1 MKKLI
6 FVLTVLFSFIVLFL
20 YCDKDEEIV
29 EEDYL
34 FLYGDECFAL
44 DSITDSLVP
53 LDPSICEDTV
63 FVDTSGTTG
72 DVWKIKL
79 SELAPFMESLLDP
92 GTISQLSSL
101 ELQFDRQSPVGGATV
116 VGVWEVEVPSIPII
130 PEALLVN
137 IVIEDTDSTF
147 LFEILEKDSAK
158 RLYTHN
164 GSWEL
169 KKM

>member
-63 FVDTSGTTG
+63 FVDTRGTTG

-79 SELAPFMESLLDP
+79 SVIIP
-92 GTISQLSSL
+92 GT
-101 ELQFDRQSPVGGATV
+101 
-116 VGVWEVEVPSIPII
+116 PI
-130 PEALLVN
+130 
-137 IVIEDTDSTF
+137 
-147 LFEILEKDSAK
+147 
-158 RLYTHN
+158 
-164 GSWEL
+164 
-169 KKM
+169 